1 MISMAFAFF
10 LGDYMN
16 LFYFFSPLIFCPL
29 LSLCVLANRCTMKT
43 FTRICKSRVGL
54 FWLSPVVALTSVLKH
69 VHCWTQ
75 IGFRNSSLEFGP
87 ICLTV
92 THCQHFPVTKSYL
105 KCQRESLPFILSH
118 LHLLFFDHYIYHN
131 VLKNR
136 FEVVKMQQMRHMR
149 DGRGV
154 VSALFPLSWSYVS
167 LTVQPAP
174 SSFMEVLSFA
184 LFNNSSPNLQGG
196 VAVEVLS
203 QLFVQTAE
211 EWFF

>member
-1 MISMAFAFF
+1 M
-10 LGDYMN
+10 
-16 LFYFFSPLIFCPL
+16 
-29 LSLCVLANRCTMKT
+29 
-43 FTRICKSRVGL
+43 
-54 FWLSPVVALTSVLKH
+54 
-69 VHCWTQ
+69 
-75 IGFRNSSLEFGP
+75 
-87 ICLTV
+87 
-92 THCQHFPVTKSYL
+92 
-105 KCQRESLPFILSH
+105 
-118 LHLLFFDHYIYHN
+118 YHN

-136 FEVVKMQQMRHMR
+136 FEVVKMQQKRHMR

-154 VSALFPLSWSYVS
+154 GSALFPLSWIYVS